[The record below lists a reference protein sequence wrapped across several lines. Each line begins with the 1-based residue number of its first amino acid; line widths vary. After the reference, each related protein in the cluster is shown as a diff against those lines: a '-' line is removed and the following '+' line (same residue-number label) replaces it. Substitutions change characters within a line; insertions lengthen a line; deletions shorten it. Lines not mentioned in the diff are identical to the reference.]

1 MFLSPRFRNQH
12 REHTIAIIKMRICIQ
27 LNPSRNFW
35 VLNLFGPR
43 ANKSSFL
50 GLGTFFLTSHKAKD
64 NRQAWKRKS
73 GDFLSDS
80 IYHTSRKVGGNPLI
94 SDETC
99 GNVIKRRPVKYF
111 LSYTYLLKA
120 IFWLPELGK
129 YVVRWLLHSCLANNF
144 GSFDITNYPRQL
156 FCKI

>member
-1 MFLSPRFRNQH
+1 MVFFWEFSLKKPTKQMFLSSRFRNQH

-120 IFWLPELGK
+120 IFGYLNWENMWLGDFFI
-129 YVVRWLLHSCLANNF
+129 HA
-144 GSFDITNYPRQL
+144 
-156 FCKI
+156 